1 MLVSFTRLCTVF
13 TKKSDIGSHIDHF
26 KQGVNETSMKY
37 QKVQKPID
45 EREKL
50 RKFREL
56 DDAFAQALRQ
66 LDDPESG
73 FDIPTGPPV
82 RSLAALEQEDLES
95 QQEEQQQERER
106 IFKQRFE
113 ALLSEY
119 GVDHYDLAELI
130 EALLG
135 YGVWQQDVVPAAST
149 SKTP

>member
-1 MLVSFTRLCTVF
+1 MLVIFTRLCTVF
-13 TKKSDIGSHIDHF
+13 AKKSDISSHIDHF

-66 LDDPESG
+66 LDDPESDL
-73 FDIPTGPPV
+73 DIPTGPPV
-82 RSLAALEQEDLES
+82 RSLAALEQEDEEI
-95 QQEEQQQERER
+95 QQKEQQQDQER
-106 IFKQRFE
+106 IFKQRFD

-119 GVDHYDLAELI
+119 GVDHNDLAELI

-135 YGVWQQDVVPAAST
+135 YGVWQQDVVPGS
-149 SKTP
+149 

>member
-1 MLVSFTRLCTVF
+1 MLAIFTRLCTVF
-13 TKKSDIGSHIDHF
+13 AKKNYVGSHIDHF

-37 QKVQKPID
+37 QKVQKPVD

-66 LDDPESG
+66 LDDPDSD

-82 RSLAALEQEDLES
+82 RSLATLEKDDVETQKK
-95 QQEEQQQERER
+95 EQQQEQER

-113 ALLSEY
+113 ALLIEY

-130 EALLG
+130 DTLLG
-135 YGVWQQDVVPAAST
+135 CGLWHQDIAPGS
-149 SKTP
+149 

>member
-1 MLVSFTRLCTVF
+1 
-13 TKKSDIGSHIDHF
+13 
-26 KQGVNETSMKY
+26 MKY
-37 QKVQKPID
+37 QKVQKPVD

-66 LDDPESG
+66 LDDPDSD

-82 RSLAALEQEDLES
+82 RSLAALEQDDIAANHKDQKLE
-95 QQEEQQQERER
+95 QER

-119 GVDHYDLAELI
+119 GVDHYDLAELV
-130 EALLG
+130 ETLLG
-135 YGVWQQDVVPAAST
+135 YGLWQQDVVPGN
-149 SKTP
+149 

>member
-1 MLVSFTRLCTVF
+1 MLVVFTRLCTVF
-13 TKKSDIGSHIDHF
+13 AKKSCIGSYIDHF

-37 QKVQKPID
+37 QKVQKPVD

-66 LDDPESG
+66 LDDPESD

-82 RSLAALEQEDLES
+82 RSLAALEQDDVETQQKE
-95 QQEEQQQERER
+95 QQEERER

-113 ALLSEY
+113 ALLIEY

-130 EALLG
+130 DTLLG
-135 YGVWQQDVVPAAST
+135 YGLWQQDVAPNS
-149 SKTP
+149 

>member
-1 MLVSFTRLCTVF
+1 LLVIFTRLCTVF
-13 TKKSDIGSHIDHF
+13 AKKSYVGNHFDHF

-66 LDDPESG
+66 LDDPESD

-82 RSLAALEQEDLES
+82 RSLAALEQEDVET
-95 QQEEQQQERER
+95 QQKEQQQEQER

-113 ALLSEY
+113 ALLREY
-119 GVDHYDLAELI
+119 GVGHDDLAELI

-135 YGVWQQDVVPAAST
+135 YGVWQQDVVPVASA

>member
-1 MLVSFTRLCTVF
+1 
-13 TKKSDIGSHIDHF
+13 
-26 KQGVNETSMKY
+26 MKY
-37 QKVQKPID
+37 QKVQKPVD

-66 LDDPESG
+66 LDDPDSD

-82 RSLAALEQEDLES
+82 RSLATLEKDDVETQKK
-95 QQEEQQQERER
+95 EQQQEQER

-113 ALLSEY
+113 ALLIEY

-130 EALLG
+130 DTLLG
-135 YGVWQQDVVPAAST
+135 CGLWHQDIAPGS
-149 SKTP
+149 